1 MWKTHD
7 DDDDHAL
14 FDSSAREE
22 LRFIVTLSVAT
33 LISVSLLW
41 ALAIKMTN

>member
-7 DDDDHAL
+7 EEYDHAL

-22 LRFIVTLSVAT
+22 LRFILQLSVITMSSVCLILT
-33 LISVSLLW
+33 LANVI
-41 ALAIKMTN
+41 TH